1 MALGFG
7 LLSAQ
12 IPPAA
17 PPDWRAAYAEVL
29 DLTEHAERLG
39 YSSVWTTEHHFVD
52 DGYMPSLLVTSAAM
66 AARTER
72 IEIGTGVLLA
82 PLHHPIRLAE
92 DAATVQLLSGGRLT
106 LGLGLGWNDAEFA
119 ALGVPRRCAA
129 AAMSEVLDMLPEAW
143 SGEPFTHSGDV
154 YRVPDPGRP
163 PDTPHPHPHRHR
175 GRGGTGGAPRRTARR
190 RLLLERTPHKFIEQV
205 QWAHDE
211 MEKTGRDPATFRWI
225 YYSIMCPGDDAD
237 TAWSE
242 YAEHVWALTWKYSDM
257 EASAERAGPVAT
269 PPTPPADVVDKI
281 RSRSVVLGSPQ
292 QIVERLN
299 GIREE
304 AGVPVE
310 FMARSYFSTLEH
322 HRQIELMEQLAA
334 DVLPHV

>member
-17 PPDWRAAYAEVL
+17 PPDWRAAYAAVL

-82 PLHHPIRLAE
+82 PLHHPLRIAE
-92 DAATVQLLSGGRLT
+92 DAATVQLLSGGRFT

-119 ALGVPRRCAA
+119 ALGVPRRLRGR
-129 AAMSEVLDMLPEAW
+129 AMSEVLDMLPKAW

-154 YRVPDPGRP
+154 YEFPTLAVRP
-163 PDTPHPHPHRHR
+163 TPHVPIPIVI
-175 GRGGTGGAPRRTARR
+175 GGGAEPAVRRAARHADGFFSNAP
-190 RLLLERTPHKFIEQV
+190 PHKFIEQV